1 MRGSGAA
8 GLATVGAAGVEVAQ
22 EVITET
28 QAAVEPLV
36 SYLDTLRW
44 VFIGVAL
51 LGVGD
56 AGLVLATSWLGGCP
70 PAYGPA
76 VRAQW

>member
-22 EVITET
+22 EALAET

-36 SYLDTLRW
+36 PYLDTLRW

-51 LGVGD
+51 LGIGVAVD
-56 AGLVLATSWLGGCP
+56 ARWNDWREG
-70 PAYGPA
+70 
-76 VRAQW
+76 R

>member
-22 EVITET
+22 EALAET

-36 SYLDTLRW
+36 PYLDTLRW

-51 LGVGD
+51 IGIGV
-56 AGLVLATSWLGGCP
+56 
-70 PAYGPA
+70 A
-76 VRAQW
+76 VYARWDDWRRGKR